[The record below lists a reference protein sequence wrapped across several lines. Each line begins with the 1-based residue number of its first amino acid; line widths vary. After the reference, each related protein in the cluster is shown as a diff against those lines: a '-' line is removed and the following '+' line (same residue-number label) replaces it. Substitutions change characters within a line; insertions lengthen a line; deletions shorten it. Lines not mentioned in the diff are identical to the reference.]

1 MADVNPWVSRVSPT
15 NEDHQAPSTVAP
27 ANEIVRVRPQP
38 AGVPRPAGGL
48 PVASRPAAHL
58 GGWWWLG
65 CHGGAGVTSLAHA
78 APGGQ
83 DAGRLWPA
91 APPGW
96 TLPVVLVARGDFVGL
111 TAAQEAAAQWA
122 SGAVP
127 GVDLLGLVLTPY
139 SPERRLARPLRDL
152 RRLVSG
158 GVPRTW
164 ALPWVEGWRLG
175 EPPASR
181 PPREL
186 AALGAELTRLTISP
200 GSPHRV

>member
-1 MADVNPWVSRVSPT
+1 M
-15 NEDHQAPSTVAP
+15 
-27 ANEIVRVRPQP
+27 
-38 AGVPRPAGGL
+38 PRPAGGL